1 MIGTSAPLRAMAAL
15 SMPVSRESVSAT
27 CQACTNYDGR
37 LHTNRHRPEL
47 PASALRSKTWRLCVC
62 VCVCVCLCV
71 CVCVRACVRLV
82 SEAASEG
89 ASERTMRNMYVSR
102 RRSPG
107 FLGIHRS
114 HESTHGISKKRKDGK
129 SCKRQEQGK

>member
-1 MIGTSAPLRAMAAL
+1 MVTKRKIAPTKGAKDTCPRRAPHLRLAVVL
-15 SMPVSRESVSAT
+15 PET
-27 CQACTNYDGR
+27 
-37 LHTNRHRPEL
+37 RP
-47 PASALRSKTWRLCVC
+47 CVC
-62 VCVCVCLCV
+62 VCVCVFV
-71 CVCVRACVRLV
+71 CVYVRACVRLV

-114 HESTHGISKKRKDGK
+114 HESTHGISRKRKDGK